1 MSVSINQEENITDLE
16 DQSPPTVDAAM
27 QRKLTDLFKRFNKN
41 LSVCVS
47 SNRVGEN
54 GALFTNQQRKGSM
67 ISVTLKIDRSKMVH
81 YDTDVEPRKT
91 LHFDFPFVNK
101 VLSQLQ
107 IIPFRQQLE
116 FEMTMTDDEG
126 GPLNVELLSFH
137 GKRPEQLL
145 SDENGRPIP
154 SVTAEVRKRI
164 VDPSPQRLD
173 TVRFT
178 RCKISP
184 GVSSRFLHTSSR
196 KFAFRVQASNV
207 NLERWRA
214 CFPGC
219 EEVPHALGRGFLVT
233 TSRAEAMEKVRAG
246 KKRQR
251 EEDATE

>member
-1 MSVSINQEENITDLE
+1 MTITD
-16 DQSPPTVDAAM
+16 
-27 QRKLTDLFKRFNKN
+27 
-41 LSVCVS
+41 
-47 SNRVGEN
+47 
-54 GALFTNQQRKGSM
+54 
-67 ISVTLKIDRSKMVH
+67 
-81 YDTDVEPRKT
+81 DT
-91 LHFDFPFVNK
+91 
-101 VLSQLQ
+101 
-107 IIPFRQQLE
+107 
-116 FEMTMTDDEG
+116 G
-126 GPLNVELLSFH
+126 GPLSVELLSFY

-173 TVRFT
+173 TVLFT

-207 NLERWRA
+207 NLERWNA

-219 EEVPHALGRGFLVT
+219 AVPHALGRGFLVT
-233 TSRAEAMEKVRAG
+233 TSRAEAMKKVRAG